1 MCPDELPV
9 PEGELIVDELNQ
21 QARFATYRIG
31 SKDAHSPNAD
41 WVASD
46 AHAAFSKID
55 AENYDTAWPVHA
67 VPGTTGFELL
77 EGLPSPCNY
86 DFFVWKGVE
95 LDMHPYGACYHDLTE
110 KLSTGVIELLRS
122 KNINTIL
129 IGGLALDICVKATAI
144 QLAKA
149 SFTVV
154 VNLAASR
161 GLSEEATEAALAE
174 FEDYNIK
181 VISSTKSILSP

>member
-1 MCPDELPV
+1 
-9 PEGELIVDELNQ
+9 
-21 QARFATYRIG
+21 
-31 SKDAHSPNAD
+31 
-41 WVASD
+41 
-46 AHAAFSKID
+46 
-55 AENYDTAWPVHA
+55 
-67 VPGTTGFELL
+67 
-77 EGLPSPCNY
+77 
-86 DFFVWKGVE
+86 
-95 LDMHPYGACYHDLTE
+95 MHPYGSCYHDLGE
-110 KLSTGVIELLRS
+110 KLSTGVVEFLRS

-161 GLSEEATEAALAE
+161 GLSEEATGAALAQ
-174 FEDYNIK
+174 FKDYNIK